1 MCGIVGYIGNKE
13 VAPLLLSG
21 LSKLEY
27 RGYDSAGI
35 AVIDQNQNI
44 KIEKVTGR
52 LNALYQQTN
61 DGKNL
66 TGNIGIG
73 HTRWATHGKP
83 SLNNAHPHNSSDCQI
98 VGVHNGII
106 ENYEELKIKLQ
117 KLNYS
122 FYSDTDT
129 EVAIK
134 LIDYYYTKYNQNPLQ
149 ALKATM
155 LRLVGS
161 YALGIIFKNIP
172 NQIFVIKKDSPVVI
186 GQGHNE
192 AFIASDTLAFI
203 EYCQDYYYIDN
214 YTITQIDENK
224 NIHFYDIDLNTLKL
238 PLHHL
243 SITNNDANLGNFKH
257 YMIKEI
263 HEQPVVFKNNLEK
276 YVNNNQINYEKFPL
290 SPQQLKNI
298 EHIDIIGCG
307 SAYHVGVIG
316 KYLIEEYAR
325 VSVNVEIAS
334 EYRYRNPIFKPNS
347 LAIIIS
353 QSGETADSL
362 AALKLAKENNVPVL
376 AITNV
381 VNSHIEREANYIMN
395 TFAGREVAVATT
407 KAYTCQLLNIYL
419 LAIEL
424 SYQKQTIK
432 QQQYIT
438 LLKELSQVPNNLEQV
453 INDQNQ
459 IAMISNNFINCEDIF
474 YLGRG
479 IDYGISLESSL
490 KLKEISYIHSE
501 AYPSGELKH
510 GTISLIENN
519 TLVIGILTNHQIYEK
534 TISNML
540 ETKARGATLLT
551 VSSIIEKDNISDYF
565 YHIKNQFNDN
575 NLNIFATI
583 VFFQLFAYYIA
594 VNKGLDVDKP
604 RNLAKS
610 VTVE

>member
-134 LIDYYYTKYNQNPLQ
+134 LIDYYYTKYNHDPLL

-161 YALGIIFKNIP
+161 YALGVIFKNIP

-192 AFIASDTLAFI
+192 AYIASDTLAFI

-362 AALKLAKENNVPVL
+362 AALKLAKENNIPVL

-381 VNSHIEREANYIMN
+381 VNSHIEREADYIMN

-407 KAYTCQLLNIYL
+407 KAYLCQLLNIYL

-432 QQQYIT
+432 QQHYVN

>member
-13 VAPLLLSG
+13 VAPLLLAG

-35 AVIDQNQNI
+35 AVIDPNQNI

-66 TGNIGIG
+66 NGNIGIG

-117 KLNYS
+117 KLNYI

-134 LIDYYYTKYNQNPLQ
+134 LIDYYYTKYNQNPLL

-203 EYCQDYYYIDN
+203 EYCQDYYYVDN

-224 NIHFYDIDLNTLKL
+224 NIHFYDIDLNPLKL
-238 PLHHL
+238 QLHHL
-243 SITNNDANLGNFKH
+243 SITNNDANIGNFKH

-263 HEQPVVFKNNLEK
+263 HEQPTVFKNNLEK
-276 YVNNNQINYEKFPL
+276 YVNNHQINYEKFPL
-290 SPQQLKNI
+290 TPDQLQNI

-362 AALKLAKENNVPVL
+362 AALKLAKENNIPVL

-381 VNSHIEREANYIMN
+381 VNSHIEREANYILN

-424 SYQKQTIK
+424 AYQKQTLNHK
-432 QQQYIT
+432 QYTTI
-438 LLKELSQVPNNLEQV
+438 LKELNQVPNNLEKV

-519 TLVIGILTNHQIYEK
+519 TLVIGILTNPQIYEK

-540 ETKARGATLLT
+540 ETKARGANLLT

-565 YHIKNQFNDN
+565 YHIKNQFTDN

>member
-35 AVIDQNQNI
+35 AVIDQNKNI

-52 LNALYQQTN
+52 LKALYQQTN
-61 DGKNL
+61 DGKDL

-83 SLNNAHPHNSSDCQI
+83 SINNAHPHNSSDCQI

-106 ENYEELKIKLQ
+106 ENYQELKTKLQ

-134 LIDYYYTKYNQNPLQ
+134 LIDYYYTKYNQNPLL

-192 AFIASDTLAFI
+192 AYVASDTLAFI
-203 EYCQDYYYIDN
+203 EYCQDYYYLDN

-224 NIHFYDIDLNTLKL
+224 NIHFYDIDLQPLKL
-238 PLHHL
+238 QLHHL
-243 SITNNDANLGNFKH
+243 SITNNDATLGNFKH

-263 HEQPVVFKNNLEK
+263 HEQPAVFKNNLEK

-290 SPQQLKNI
+290 STKQLQQI
-298 EHIDIIGCG
+298 QHIDIIGCG
-307 SAYHVGVIG
+307 SAYHVGIIG

-362 AALKLAKENNVPVL
+362 AALKLAKENKVPVL

-381 VNSHIEREANYIMN
+381 VNSHIEREADYIMN

-424 SYQKQTIK
+424 AYQKQTLNHE
-432 QQQYIT
+432 QYIN
-438 LLKELSQVPNNLEQV
+438 LLIELSQVPNNLEQV

-519 TLVIGILTNHQIYEK
+519 TLVIGILTNQHIYEK

-551 VSSIIEKDNISDYF
+551 VSSIIEQDNISDYF
-565 YHIKNQFNDN
+565 YYLKNPFSNN